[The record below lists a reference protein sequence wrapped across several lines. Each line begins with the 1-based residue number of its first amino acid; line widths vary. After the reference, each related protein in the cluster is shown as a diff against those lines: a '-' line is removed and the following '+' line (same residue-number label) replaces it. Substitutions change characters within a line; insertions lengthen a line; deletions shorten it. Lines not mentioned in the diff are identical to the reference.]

1 MTMLAQ
7 TERGARSIR
16 RLPDLTTL
24 GILGLLLLAVNALL
38 AVFGSAIAPHSAAE
52 LIGGGA
58 FGPPSDA
65 APWGTDYLGRDLLSR
80 VLHGA
85 KYSIGIAAAATL
97 LGFLAGISIGFAAAE
112 IRGRFDVVM
121 IWICDI
127 FLSFPS
133 ILLALL
139 VIAGFGTSLPVLILT
154 IAFIQLPRVIR
165 LSRAVAMGIS
175 TLEFVEVARARG
187 ESLPSILGREI
198 LPNSLRPLAVEFGL
212 RMSFAVLFISSLSF
226 LGLGIQPPEADWGG
240 MVRENLSGIYYGA
253 LAAIIPAL
261 LIGLLVLGIN
271 LTVDWLSGEVPKAE
285 SQDLR

>member
-1 MTMLAQ
+1 MTMLA
-7 TERGARSIR
+7 EANGESIR
-16 RLPDLTTL
+16 RLPELTVF
-24 GILGLLLLAVNALL
+24 GIVGLSLLAMNGLLVVL
-38 AVFGSAIAPHSAAE
+38 GSAIAPHSAAE
-52 LIGGGA
+52 LMGGGV

-85 KYSIGIAAAATL
+85 KYSIGVAVLATL
-97 LGFLAGISIGFAAAE
+97 LGFVAGISIGFAAAE
-112 IRGRFDVVM
+112 IRGRFDIVM

-127 FLSFPS
+127 LLSFPS

-139 VIAGFGTSLPVLILT
+139 VIAGFGTSLPILIVT

-165 LSRAVAMGIS
+165 LSRSVAMGIS
-175 TLEFVEVARARG
+175 ALEFVEVARARG
-187 ESLPSILGREI
+187 ESLASILLREI

-240 MVRENLSGIYYGA
+240 MVRENLPGIYYGA
-253 LAAIIPAL
+253 LAAIVPAL

-271 LTVDWLSGEVPKAE
+271 LTVDWLSGSPAQAG
-285 SQDLR
+285 SQGLR

>member
-1 MTMLAQ
+1 MTMLA
-7 TERGARSIR
+7 EANGESIR
-16 RLPDLTTL
+16 RLPELTVF
-24 GILGLLLLAVNALL
+24 GIVGLSLLAMNGLLVVL
-38 AVFGSAIAPHSAAE
+38 GSAIAPHSAAE
-52 LIGGGA
+52 LMGGGA

-85 KYSIGIAAAATL
+85 KYSIGVAVLATL
-97 LGFLAGISIGFAAAE
+97 LGFVAGISIGFAAAE
-112 IRGRFDVVM
+112 IRGRFDIVM

-127 FLSFPS
+127 LLSFPS

-139 VIAGFGTSLPVLILT
+139 VIAGFGTSLPILIVT

-165 LSRAVAMGIS
+165 LSRSVAMGIS
-175 TLEFVEVARARG
+175 ALEFVEVARARG
-187 ESLPSILGREI
+187 ESLASILLREI

-240 MVRENLSGIYYGA
+240 MVRENLPGIYYGA
-253 LAAIIPAL
+253 LAAIVPAL

-271 LTVDWLSGEVPKAE
+271 LTVDWLSGSPAQAG

>member
-1 MTMLAQ
+1 MTMLA
-7 TERGARSIR
+7 EANGESIR
-16 RLPDLTTL
+16 RLPELTVF
-24 GILGLLLLAVNALL
+24 GIVGLSLLAMNGLLAVL
-38 AVFGSAIAPHSAAE
+38 GSAIAPHSAAE
-52 LIGGGA
+52 LMGGGA

-85 KYSIGIAAAATL
+85 KYSIGVAVLATL
-97 LGFLAGISIGFAAAE
+97 LGFVAGISIGFAAAE
-112 IRGRFDVVM
+112 IRGRFDIVM

-127 FLSFPS
+127 LLSFPS

-139 VIAGFGTSLPVLILT
+139 VIAGFGTSLPILIVT

-165 LSRAVAMGIS
+165 LSRSVAMGIS
-175 TLEFVEVARARG
+175 ALEFVEVARARG
-187 ESLPSILGREI
+187 ESLASILLREI

-240 MVRENLSGIYYGA
+240 MVRENLPGIYYGA
-253 LAAIIPAL
+253 LAAIVPAL

-271 LTVDWLSGEVPKAE
+271 LTVDWLSGSPAQAG
-285 SQDLR
+285 SQGLR

>member
-1 MTMLAQ
+1 MMMLAK
-7 TERGARSIR
+7 ENRKGRSIR
-16 RLPDLTTL
+16 RLPDLTVF
-24 GILGLLLLAVNALL
+24 GALGLTLMAVNVLLAVA
-38 AVFGSAIAPHSAAE
+38 GSAIAPHSAAE
-52 LIGGGA
+52 LMGGGA

-85 KYSIGIAAAATL
+85 KYSIGIAVLATL
-97 LGFLAGISIGFAAAE
+97 LGFAAGISIGFAAAE
-112 IRGRFDVVM
+112 IRGRLDVVM

-127 FLSFPS
+127 LLSFPS

-139 VIAGFGTSLPVLILT
+139 VIAGFGTSLPILVVT
-154 IAFIQLPRVIR
+154 IGFIQLPRVIR
-165 LSRAVAMGIS
+165 LSRSIAMGIS
-175 TLEFVEVARARG
+175 ALEFVEVARARG
-187 ESLPSILGREI
+187 ESLASILSREI

-240 MVRENLSGIYYGA
+240 MVRENLPGIYYGA
-253 LAAIIPAL
+253 LAAIVPAL

-271 LTVDWLSGEVPKAE
+271 LTVDWLSGSPAQAG

>member
-1 MTMLAQ
+1 MTMLA
-7 TERGARSIR
+7 EANGESIR
-16 RLPDLTTL
+16 RLPELTVF
-24 GILGLLLLAVNALL
+24 GIVGLSLLAMNGLLVVL
-38 AVFGSAIAPHSAAE
+38 GSAIAPHSAAE
-52 LIGGGA
+52 LMGGGA

-85 KYSIGIAAAATL
+85 KYSIGVAVLATL
-97 LGFLAGISIGFAAAE
+97 LGFVAGISIGFAAAE
-112 IRGRFDVVM
+112 IRGRFDIVM

-127 FLSFPS
+127 LLSFPS

-139 VIAGFGTSLPVLILT
+139 VIAGFGTSLPILIVT

-165 LSRAVAMGIS
+165 LSRSVAMGIS
-175 TLEFVEVARARG
+175 ALEFVEVARARG
-187 ESLPSILGREI
+187 ESLASILLREI

-240 MVRENLSGIYYGA
+240 MVRENLPGIYYGA
-253 LAAIIPAL
+253 LAAIVPAL

-271 LTVDWLSGEVPKAE
+271 LTVDWLSGSPAQAG
-285 SQDLR
+285 SQGLR